1 MRRMSQS
8 LVLRLLL
15 IVALLLTQLGG
26 MTHGIAHVMADQAQD
41 QSQPHD
47 KQCDLC
53 AAYAQVGSALPGSP
67 AHLFATEQG
76 LSFLA
81 LATSSFHSFVF
92 SAFSVRAPPYSA

>member
-8 LVLRLLL
+8 LILRLLL
-15 IVALLLTQLGG
+15 IVALLFTQLGG
-26 MTHGIAHVMADQAQD
+26 LTHGIAHVMADQAQD

-67 AHLFATEQG
+67 AHLFATEQRFS
-76 LSFLA
+76 LLA

-92 SAFSVRAPPYSA
+92 SAFSARAPPCSA